1 MYYTIT
7 LTLSQVRTQAAM
19 TLVVSVAVAAGERGE
34 SASVELASLLH
45 TGHTG
50 QQQVGKEA
58 AAVALPLSLSP
69 VARLAICRAL
79 LSNVSVATLVESE
92 SYNTVGNG
100 GNGEAKEA
108 AGGAAGEAAGEA
120 LLTGVILSTIIESC
134 GESSVETRAYAF
146 QSLEVRLY
154 IGEKTGKRG
163 RERGRGIER
172 GIARER
178 EREKACV
185 L

>member
-1 MYYTIT
+1 
-7 LTLSQVRTQAAM
+7 M
-19 TLVVSVAVAAGERGE
+19 TLVVSVAVAVGERGE

-45 TGHTG
+45 TGHTE

-58 AAVALPLSLSP
+58 AAAALSLSLSP

-108 AGGAAGEAAGEA
+108 AGGA

-154 IGEKTGKRG
+154 IGEKTEKRG
-163 RERGRGIER
+163 REIGRGIER
-172 GIARER
+172 GIGRER
-178 EREKACV
+178 ERERERESMCSLV
-185 L
+185 